1 MGIYYETL
9 LTDALNDQNFD
20 YIYDLDEVELFLT
33 DYLEQRGGSLIG
45 IKIIEIT
52 GKPRRLKIEYNYS
65 NGPSLTYIT
74 INKWD

>member
-9 LTDALNDQNFD
+9 LTDALNDQNFN

-33 DYLEQRGGSLIG
+33 DYFNQRGATLIG

-52 GKPRRLKIEYNYS
+52 GKPRRLKIEYDS
-65 NGPSLTYIT
+65 PSGGSLTYIT
-74 INKWD
+74 INQF